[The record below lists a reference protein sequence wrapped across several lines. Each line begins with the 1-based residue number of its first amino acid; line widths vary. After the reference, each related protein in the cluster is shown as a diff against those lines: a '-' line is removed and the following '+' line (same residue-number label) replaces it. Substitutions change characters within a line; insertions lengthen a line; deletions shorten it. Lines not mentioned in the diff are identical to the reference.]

1 MMKPEVT
8 MCPDGH
14 FRRVIYTLGP
24 YIADYPEQVLLTG
37 IVAGWCPKYVYLCRD
52 PYSFSY
58 GVGVRRVHQT
68 LMPHLHFPAR
78 KHGQTSWLRI
88 SRRKSCGMIAG

>member
-1 MMKPEVT
+1 MTKPEVA

-37 IVAGWCPKYVYLCRD
+37 IVTGWCPKYFCSQRDLC
-52 PYSFSY
+52 SFSRSI
-58 GVGVRRVHQT
+58 GVQPIHQT
-68 LMPHLHFPAR
+68 LMPHLRLLAH
-78 KHGQTSWLRI
+78 KYGQISWLKI
-88 SRRKSCGMIAG
+88 SREKSCGMIVG